1 MSVVRFISVNTV
13 HSADNL
19 LKILFGSRFGSL
31 FFIKKTCFCLKNM
44 LQQKTDKYNFFY
56 Y

>member
-13 HSADNL
+13 QSADNR

-31 FFIKKTCFCLKNM
+31 FYKKTCFCLKNM
-44 LQQKTDKYNFFY
+44 LQQKTNKYNFFY